1 MTKLTIVSASKE
13 VTRKKKNMYTPSA
26 KWRRFG
32 GGGGVG
38 AKCLYDINVIKNFKN
53 AFKSY
58 NFSFISLKIQ
68 VTVYMRI
75 AHFLKFF
82 ITFFII

>member
-13 VTRKKKNMYTPSA
+13 VTRKKKTCIPHQRNDEDSGG
-26 KWRRFG
+26 G

-75 AHFLKFF
+75 AHF
-82 ITFFII
+82 

>member
-13 VTRKKKNMYTPSA
+13 VTRKKKTCIPHQRNDEDSG
-26 KWRRFG
+26 G

-75 AHFLKFF
+75 AHF
-82 ITFFII
+82 